1 MKKYNSSRVPATGRI
16 KRLVEHLY
24 AKTPEIESARAVLL
38 TDSYKQ
44 TEHEPLIIRRA
55 KAFAHVLKNIPI
67 TIRPD
72 ELVVGSSTVAPRGSQ
87 TFPEFSFE
95 WL

>member
-1 MKKYNSSRVPATGRI
+1 MKKYNSSRIPVTGRI

-44 TEHEPLIIRRA
+44 TENEPLP
-55 KAFAHVLKNIPI
+55 F
-67 TIRPD
+67 
-72 ELVVGSSTVAPRGSQ
+72 G
-87 TFPEFSFE
+87 
-95 WL
+95 